1 MRKVALILISLV
13 IVFACPTSAMALT
26 KLQELF
32 FSQNNII
39 GYDPDPE
46 CLTDSGTCSAPSGTN
61 ITWIGDSYSVESLDK
76 LKEKFS
82 GVDLGTENPGNAY
95 SPYSYI
101 QYSKH
106 SSAPSYDSLT
116 DALGGPS
123 GTTILDSLIKNNSLR
138 DYLVFALGTNDQ
150 LGSAGTTSLLEGIAN
165 KVKDKTVVLVTA
177 YTADGLDFSAD
188 NAAKKS
194 FAESH
199 DNFLLAD
206 WAAIAKDEY
215 YTSDKSHPSANG
227 GYDAWLNVIYSALP
241 SNCGTT
247 AGGVT
252 VTNYSGATLA
262 FPIAGASKAMH
273 NTVSDIPCNH
283 AIGCHYGAGVPAGL
297 AAAAFDV
304 CMAGEGVS
312 DCGDQTVVAML
323 SGTITRDIQTTR
335 NGAACNHVRIKS
347 DLDNTV
353 IAYMHLRSE
362 DLGLHTGDHVDA
374 GQVIGHIQAGVHP
387 CNDNSTAHV
396 HIDKSADPSVTG
408 GPNINERDPTITK
421 LMNAAYEALP
431 ANSSGLNQGAVTTS
445 SVSSSLSS
453 NTPSHTSSS
462 TNGVSLSLPQ
472 ATVSRL
478 ESDGVKSLAEQN
490 MDIYKHGEEFSG
502 LPWQAFAAIHYR
514 EAGMRPG
521 SSLSNGEGLYDHV
534 NVDGIHV
541 SGDKYKD
548 VEDTATHLKEM
559 VKMVYNVTLTA
570 SSSLEDWANAFLAYN
585 RGVMYKENGNTWE
598 ESPYVAAGMDESHP
612 INMRFIYADSCSP
625 SAGCP
630 NSVAGLENGNVG
642 ALAVMSYLGGS
653 LSSSGLS
660 RCSTTSSGSTG
671 SARNLTDAEA
681 KKLAD
686 YYKTDAATAG
696 FDLPSDMGKWNC
708 VSFSA
713 WFVQVFTSIGKY
725 DPATGWGNGK
735 DTAFYLSQNKNL
747 PRGSEPKPFSIF
759 SVTSGTTDCGGYKC
773 GHTGLVIAVDG
784 DDITTVEAAYP
795 QVGYTEV
802 VHRKRSYFV
811 NAQHGDAFTYL
822 DSVLDMKKLEE
833 IIKAGN

>member
-1 MRKVALILISLV
+1 MKVIKRLLFLLV
-13 IVFACPTSAMALT
+13 ACAITFACPTSAMALT
-26 KLQELF
+26 KLQQLL

-46 CLTDSGTCSAPSGTN
+46 CLTDSGTCSIPSGSS

-82 GVDLGTENPGNAY
+82 GVDLGPENSNNSF
-95 SPYSYI
+95 SPYKYI

-106 SSAPSYDSLT
+106 SASPSYTSLT

-123 GTTILDSLIKNNSLR
+123 GTTLLDELISTNSLR

-165 KVKDKTVVLVTA
+165 KVGDKKVVLVTA
-177 YTADGLDFSAD
+177 YTADHLDYSAD

-194 FAESH
+194 FADSH
-199 DNFLLAD
+199 DNFYLAD
-206 WAAIAKDEY
+206 WAAVAKDEY
-215 YTSDKSHPSANG
+215 YKTDKSHPSDNG
-227 GYDAWLNVIYSALP
+227 GYDAWLSTIYSAFP

-247 AGGVT
+247 ADGVT
-252 VTNYSGATLA
+252 TTTYNGATLA
-262 FPIAGASKAMH
+262 FPIAGATKAMTS
-273 NTVSDIPCNH
+273 TVSTIPCNH
-283 AIGCHYGAGVPAGL
+283 TIGCHYGAGVPAGL

-304 CMAGEGVS
+304 CMTGEGAS
-312 DCGDQTVVAML
+312 DCNDQAVVAML

-347 DLDNTV
+347 DLDGTV

-362 DLGLHTGDHVDA
+362 DLGLHAGDHVEA
-374 GQVIGHIQAGVHP
+374 GQLIGHIQAGVHP
-387 CNDNSTAHV
+387 CNDSSTAHV
-396 HIDKSADPSVTG
+396 HIDKSADPSADG
-408 GPNINERDPTITK
+408 GPNINERDPAITK

-431 ANSSGLNQGAVTTS
+431 ANASGLNSGAVTTTTA
-445 SVSSSLSS
+445 
-453 NTPSHTSSS
+453 NTSTHTSSS
-462 TNGVSLSLPQ
+462 NNGVSLNLPQ
-472 ATVSRL
+472 ETIARL
-478 ESDGVKSLAEQN
+478 DQEGIKEKAEQN
-490 MDIYKHGEEFSG
+490 MDIYKHGEEVSG

-514 EAGMRPG
+514 EAGMRTG

-534 NVDGIHV
+534 NVDGIHI

-559 VKMVYNVTLTA
+559 AKAVYGVELSA
-570 SSSLEDWANAFLAYN
+570 SSSLEDWGNAFLAYN
-585 RGVMYKENGNTWE
+585 RGVMYKENGKTWE
-598 ESPYVAAGMDESHP
+598 ESPYVAAGMDSSHP
-612 INMRFIYADSCSP
+612 INMKFLYADSCSP
-625 SAGCP
+625 SAGCQ
-630 NSVAGLENGNVG
+630 NSVAGLTNQNVG

-653 LSSSGLS
+653 LSSSGIS
-660 RCSTTSSGSTG
+660 RCTSSSSGSTG
-671 SARNLTDAEA
+671 SSRNLSDAEA
-681 KKLAD
+681 KKLAE

-696 FDLPSDMGKWNC
+696 YNLPSDMGKWNC

-735 DTAFYLSQNKNL
+735 DTAYYLSQNKNL
-747 PRGSEPKPFSIF
+747 PTGSEPKPFAVF
-759 SVTSGTTDCGGYKC
+759 SVTSGVTDCGGYKC
-773 GHTGLVIAVDG
+773 GHTGIVVAVNG

-802 VHRKRSYFV
+802 VHRDKSYFV

-822 DSVLDMKKLEE
+822 DSVLDMSKLENL
-833 IIKAGN
+833 IQKGTL